1 MSNQELKT
9 AIAHEVQRLHQIA
22 ESHATTAKDAAEK
35 AMEAAI
41 QCGQYLDQIDAGPGK
56 LLAWLRDN
64 VPHLT
69 HERARAY
76 LSLFHT
82 HSNRI
87 EHKLDHRAMIQL
99 EIIEVNAMAAKPSTG
114 FAQPKWI
121 GWIGSTRGYFD
132 QLQRERPLDQWAQE
146 EREAVADQLRPLV
159 DLWRKLDG
167 EGEA

>member
-9 AIAHEVQRLHQIA
+9 AIAGEVQRLHQIA
-22 ESHATTAKDAAEK
+22 ESHATTAKDAAGK

-41 QCGQYLDQIDAGPGK
+41 QCGGYLNEFDRGNGS

-64 VPHLT
+64 VPSLT
-69 HERARAY
+69 HQRAKAY
-76 LSLFHT
+76 LSLFRT
-82 HSNRI
+82 YSKRI
-87 EHKLDHRAMIQL
+87 EQEPDHRALVQL
-99 EIIEVNAMAAKPSTG
+99 EIVGVGTIVSTPRSG
-114 FAQPKWI
+114 FIQPKWI